1 MIGDS
6 DTAFA
11 NAAPHRAVIDIGS
24 NTVRL
29 VVFGGAQRSPT
40 VLLNEKVVAQL
51 GRELPHNGKIP
62 AEAMGIALTGLKRY
76 RRILTDLHINDVDVI
91 ATAASRLADNGK
103 AFLKQ
108 VQGCGFEPN
117 LLSGE
122 EEART
127 SAMGVIGA
135 FPGASGVVADL
146 GGGSIELVEV
156 ANGEATHGVSLP
168 FGSLMLGEM
177 RAAGPDKF
185 KRKIT
190 KALKSEDW
198 AHPVAQPL
206 YMVGGTWRALACFAM
221 EEAGHPLTDPHGFTV
236 EGAAAM
242 KLAKHVRLLKPAKL
256 NVPRVS
262 EMRAAM
268 LPHAAALLQ
277 VLIKQL
283 QPTRLVFSSWGI
295 REGRLYDR
303 LDSSAKAQDPLL
315 SGIANFSAPRGGPPT
330 LATRIAGWTV
340 DALPASGHGSE
351 RVRLAATM
359 LALASMQIEP
369 NLRLRQAVNWALY
382 KRWMDLSDEGR
393 AMIAAAVSA
402 NCGSCVLPK
411 PLGKLASPAALEE
424 ALCWGLAIR
433 LARRLGA
440 GSRRSLR
447 NSALGIEDDRLM
459 LYLGESHAD
468 LWAEHVEADLGA
480 LAARLALRPGVEIVP
495 NDDLLAKGN
504 AERPERVAAP
514 AIEA

>member
-1 MIGDS
+1 VIGIN

-11 NAAPHRAVIDIGS
+11 NAVPHRAVIDIGS

-29 VVFGGAQRSPT
+29 VVYGGAQRAPT

-51 GRELPHNGKIP
+51 GRDLPHSGSIP
-62 AEAMGIALTGLKRY
+62 AEAMGIALRGLKRY
-76 RRILTDLHINDVDVI
+76 RRILTDLHVNDIDVI
-91 ATAASRLADNGK
+91 ATAAARLAKNGK

-108 VQGCGFEPN
+108 VRDCGFEPL

-135 FPGASGVVADL
+135 FPGAHGVVADL
-146 GGGSIELVEV
+146 GGGSIELVEIG
-156 ANGEATHGVSLP
+156 NGEATHGVSLP

-177 RAAGPDKF
+177 RAAGSEKF
-185 KRKIT
+185 KRKIIKT
-190 KALKSEDW
+190 LRGEDW
-198 AHPVAQPL
+198 AHPVAEPL

-221 EEAGHPLTDPHGFTV
+221 DEAGHPLTDPHGFTLD
-236 EGAAAM
+236 AAQAM
-242 KLAKHVRLLKPAKL
+242 KLAKHVRLLKPGKL
-256 NVPRVS
+256 NIPRVS
-262 EMRAAM
+262 AMRAQV

-277 VLIKQL
+277 VLLKEL
-283 QPTRLVFSSWGI
+283 QPTELIFSSWGL
-295 REGRLYDR
+295 REGRLFDR
-303 LDSSAKAQDPLL
+303 LDTAARAQDPLL
-315 SGIANFSAPRGGPPT
+315 AGIANFAAPRGGPPT
-330 LATRIAGWTV
+330 LATRIAAWTV
-340 DALPASGHGSE
+340 DALPHGGYGSE

-402 NCGSCVLPK
+402 NCGSCDLPK
-411 PLGKLASPAALEE
+411 ILGRLARQEALDE

-447 NSALGIEDDRLM
+447 NSALGVKGGKLV
-459 LYLGESHAD
+459 LYLCESHAD
-468 LWAEHVEADLGA
+468 LWAEHVKADLVA
-480 LAARLALRPGVEIVP
+480 LAGQLALEPAMEVVP
-495 NDDLLAKGN
+495 NDHLPTRSGSRAS
-504 AERPERVAAP
+504 ERERSRQAA
-514 AIEA
+514 